1 MKIKWISA
9 LKEDLD
15 TVGVTQTDTIDR
27 KTISHN
33 HRLNILGTYYTSI
46 FNLWS

>member
-15 TVGVTQTDTIDR
+15 TVGVTQADTIDR

-33 HRLNILGTYYTSI
+33 VSDGK
-46 FNLWS
+46 